1 MSESAAPKA
10 ARSAAEL
17 LNFTEISLKEGIYTE
32 KKCGCRGSKGKN
44 YIPGRITLDLNGKEV
59 SNRELACR
67 SCAYKKR
74 GDTLSCLIF
83 EQSRRT
89 CLPEANVK
97 NTFRTAAAF
106 RAKRAAAEAAANAAN
121 ADEHEKAFAWTP

>member
-1 MSESAAPKA
+1 MSESAALKA

-83 EQSRRT
+83 EQK
-89 CLPEANVK
+89 PEGVLAGG
-97 NTFRTAAAF
+97 
-106 RAKRAAAEAAANAAN
+106 EC
-121 ADEHEKAFAWTP
+121 EKYLQDGSGLSGKKGGCGSCGECGECR